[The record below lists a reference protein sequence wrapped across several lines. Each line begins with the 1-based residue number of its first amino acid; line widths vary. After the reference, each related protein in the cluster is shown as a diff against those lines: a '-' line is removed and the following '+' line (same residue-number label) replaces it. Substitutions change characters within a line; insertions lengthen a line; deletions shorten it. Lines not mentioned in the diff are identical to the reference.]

1 MTVIK
6 DDDGI
11 YIETEDMQIT
21 VEETDIGCTNGVI
34 HLIRNVIMKNDYT
47 VWQAGSSPDQ
57 DKPKTKISICYFS
70 AFNINEKE

>member
-1 MTVIK
+1 MSLVNGLTLTSMSNKTMTVIK
-6 DDDGI
+6 DDDRI

-47 VWQAGSSPDQ
+47 VWQAID
-57 DKPKTKISICYFS
+57 
-70 AFNINEKE
+70 ANITQLG

>member
-1 MTVIK
+1 MSNKTMTVIK
-6 DDDGI
+6 DVDRI

-47 VWQAGSSPDQ
+47 VWQAID
-57 DKPKTKISICYFS
+57 
-70 AFNINEKE
+70 ANITQLG

>member
-1 MTVIK
+1 MSNKTMTVIK

-34 HLIRNVIMKNDYT
+34 HLISNVIIKNDYT
-47 VWQAGSSPDQ
+47 VWQAID
-57 DKPKTKISICYFS
+57 
-70 AFNINEKE
+70 ANITQLG